1 MLHTL
6 KGWQHRRERVE
17 RIYTIFGPGGVSWVG
32 RTTWYLDI
40 AFPDTRFISV
50 YAPNLVSTQNSSHN
64 RQFKA
69 GAPNT
74 HSPIQ
79 PSSQI
84 FIWSTVTVS
93 NWLIHTTTHN
103 LCEHFT
109 QVCVSYL
116 FESGLCV
123 IASASCPA
131 LFTFIHRPWV
141 AFLSIFMRVLRLPAL
156 RDGNLHWLHF
166 LARPIHIYSHAI
178 RSCRFMIG
186 RFL

>member
-17 RIYTIFGPGGVSWVG
+17 RIYTIFGPGGDSWVG

-79 PSSQI
+79 PTSQI

-93 NWLIHTTTHN
+93 NLLIHTTIHN

-109 QVCVSYL
+109 QVCVSSSLWIRTLRHCKRFLSHPIHLYPQAMSRL
-116 FESGLCV
+116 FEYFHARSQ
-123 IASASCPA
+123 IARLEGWQPT
-131 LFTFIHRPWV
+131 LV
-141 AFLSIFMRVLRLPAL
+141 AFPC
-156 RDGNLHWLHF
+156 
-166 LARPIHIYSHAI
+166 PPYSHLF
-178 RSCRFMIG
+178 SCHT
-186 RFL
+186 